1 MHHAIATSTDPL
13 EVMLVGKGSKRRIE
27 WYVFGANGRS
37 FVNGKGAK
45 NVLKWE
51 REGVQFA
58 LLKGLGL
65 KAVQCTALHCELV
78 KVVNG
83 NLSKWMT
90 TPQTLWDIGSERE
103 MEWLGHPSGELL

>member
-1 MHHAIATSTDPL
+1 MHHAIATSTDPS
-13 EVMLVGKGSKRRIE
+13 VMMLVGKGSKRRFE
-27 WYVFGANGRS
+27 GCVFGANGRS

-45 NVLKWE
+45 NGLKWE

-65 KAVQCTALHCELV
+65 KAVHCTALHCVLV
-78 KVVNG
+78 KVVKG
-83 NLSKWMT
+83 NLSKGMT
-90 TPQTLWDIGSERE
+90 TPQTLWDIGSVRE

>member
-1 MHHAIATSTDPL
+1 MHHAIASSSDL
-13 EVMLVGKGSKRRIE
+13 SVMMLVGKGAKRRME
-27 WYVFGANGRS
+27 GYVFGANGRS

-45 NVLKWE
+45 NGLKWE

-65 KAVQCTALHCELV
+65 KAVQCNALHCELV

-83 NLSKWMT
+83 NLSK
-90 TPQTLWDIGSERE
+90 
-103 MEWLGHPSGELL
+103 

>member
-27 WYVFGANGRS
+27 WCVFGANGRS

-45 NVLKWE
+45 NGLKWE
-51 REGVQFA
+51 REGVQLA

-65 KAVQCTALHCELV
+65 KAVHCCAMHCELV
-78 KVVNG
+78 KVVKG
-83 NLSKWMT
+83 NLSK
-90 TPQTLWDIGSERE
+90 
-103 MEWLGHPSGELL
+103 